1 MKRATMWT
9 RVNRWRRRCGFDG
22 NDLRRDVDR
31 AQWRLGLAMLIL
43 FFGAAPPLGVL
54 TARAV
59 HDSGVRAERRA
70 AAAWHQ
76 VDATVVNIARERSR
90 DRVTVAWTRPD
101 GTRQTGQYTT
111 WPGAS
116 VGSRVTVWAG
126 PGTVSL
132 LPPRRH
138 PETITRTGLA
148 VTGVTLTTG
157 ALLFGLYQLARRRYD
172 RRRDQL
178 WDAAW
183 AHLDNHRIR

>member
-1 MKRATMWT
+1 MTCGGTWT
-9 RVNRWRRRCGFDG
+9 APNGGSAWPCSSCSS
-22 NDLRRDVDR
+22 
-31 AQWRLGLAMLIL
+31 
-43 FFGAAPPLGVL
+43 AA
-54 TARAV
+54 
-59 HDSGVRAERRA
+59 
-70 AAAWHQ
+70 
-76 VDATVVNIARERSR
+76 
-90 DRVTVAWTRPD
+90 RPD
-101 GTRQTGQYTT
+101 GTRQTGRYTT
-111 WPGAS
+111 WPGSS

-172 RRRDQL
+172 QRRDQL